1 MTTRLNRHSLACPA
15 FLTGSLLLG
24 QGLACIFP
32 KVEHRP
38 PIPCKDGVPNRGVGK
53 LTSRQLLL
61 NRLALL
67 DDRNG
72 LGHRRVTMSMFVAEG
87 TLTALDL
94 NTFATLL
101 SCGVIDVRTEVPVSI
116 SCTGAS
122 ATDQRSIGTAVL
134 VALALAALRQ
144 LRHPR
149 GQKNARMNWRFGA
162 NCTSVQP
169 FGHWFSFFVLHQA
182 PCCIVES

>member
-1 MTTRLNRHSLACPA
+1 MPEKRV
-15 FLTGSLLLG
+15 
-24 QGLACIFP
+24 Q
-32 KVEHRP
+32 
-38 PIPCKDGVPNRGVGK
+38 K

-61 NRLALL
+61 NGLALL
-67 DDRNG
+67 DDRHG
-72 LGHRRVTMSMFVAEG
+72 LGHRRVPMSMLLAERSV
-87 TLTALDL
+87 TALDV
-94 NTFATLL
+94 NTLATLL
-101 SCGVIDVRTEVPVSI
+101 SCGVIKMGTEVPVSI

-134 VALALAALRQ
+134 VSLALAALRQ

-149 GQKNARMNWRFGA
+149 GQKNARTNGRFGA

-182 PCCIVES
+182 PCSFVDS

>member
-1 MTTRLNRHSLACPA
+1 M
-15 FLTGSLLLG
+15 LG
-24 QGLACIFP
+24 QGSAGIFP
-32 KVEHRP
+32 EVEHRP
-38 PIPCKDGVPNRGVGK
+38 PIPCKDGVPNRGAGK

-72 LGHRRVTMSMFVAEG
+72 LGHGRVPMSMFVAEG
-87 TLTALDL
+87 PLAALDL

-101 SCGVIDVRTEVPVSI
+101 SCGVIEMRTEVPVSI

-149 GQKNARMNWRFGA
+149 GQKNARTNRRFGA

-169 FGHWFSFFVLHQA
+169 FGHWFSFFVLHLA
-182 PCCIVES
+182 PFCIVEC